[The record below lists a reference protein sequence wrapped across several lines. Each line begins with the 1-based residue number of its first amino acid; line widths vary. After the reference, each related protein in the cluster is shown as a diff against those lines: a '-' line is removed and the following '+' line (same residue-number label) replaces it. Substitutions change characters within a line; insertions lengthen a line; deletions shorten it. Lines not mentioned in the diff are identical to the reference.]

1 MGQLGQPS
9 SVVHMVST
17 TAEADLC
24 PAATCPPVGP
34 LPPIALVPALLALS
48 GVLWFWTQSQAEVV
62 SVCRYL
68 QHFYSAI
75 VDCLQTSSYIV
86 KNETLI
92 YLAHCFE
99 LQLRAVTVVF
109 LLISRKIG

>member
-1 MGQLGQPS
+1 MWGGP
-9 SVVHMVST
+9 VPAAHMVST
-17 TAEADLC
+17 TAKADLC
-24 PAATCPPVGP
+24 PAATCPPVGT
-34 LPPIALVPALLALS
+34 LPPIALVPALLAVS
-48 GVLWFWTQSQAEVV
+48 GVRWFWMQSQAEVV

-75 VDCLQTSSYIV
+75 VDRLQTSSYIV

-92 YLAHCFE
+92 YLAHCLE